1 MNLLL
6 TLDWATKTPAIDL
19 DMKHSVSKYIT
30 SIFRLV
36 FCIVLT
42 CFTSG
47 IAKGQNLGLGVLNP
61 LYEGWC
67 KVNLESMSKDGKWVS
82 YTRTCDRGGDTLFV
96 KSTTGNKVLAFPK
109 GMQGNFLGTNWF
121 AYIDKQ
127 GLALANLTKLLTERL
142 GTTYS
147 YGVAKDRETLYYT
160 QAAGENSTMLHIRN
174 IRTGA
179 RLDLGGVESYSYNA
193 QADKLAVILKEGSDF
208 RVVTVDISALSISGI
223 FSCASL
229 CTAVA
234 WQDNGRFLAFIIR
247 NYMVDDA
254 MPSDA
259 IGWCSLESGA
269 SEILDINSHQE
280 LIRGSLS
287 TDYGPLVI
295 SNDGKAVYFNINPVP
310 LPEHNPAPEIWN
322 SADRVIYP
330 TKAAIKGWTTRKKVA
345 MWRPQERL
353 CRMLTTNRY
362 PSIMLAGDLPYAL
375 VWDPFENE
383 PDPNLQAPVSYY
395 VLDKNTGTIHPLLA
409 EGTGFAD
416 QVNISPTGRFLS
428 YFKQGHWWVYEFT
441 AAKHSCLTCDIPYSF
456 QKASFDWPDEPP
468 GYSIAGWAADEKAIY
483 LYDPFDLWEI
493 VPGGPSRRI
502 SQGREQNESFRLTAQ
517 YGEQGT
523 KSNFDGSYAGIVPMD
538 KPLLFKVL
546 AKKEAYSVRQ
556 PRGEWKRF
564 VATEDMLSA
573 GYLSQAGTTLA
584 YMRQNY
590 TTPTRIEIISP
601 KVAQRTLDRENS
613 RYAAMEPFRAEK
625 VRYKNSAGVL
635 LEGILYYPWKYDPR
649 KRYPMVVNI
658 YEKQVWEMNKFIQP
672 SYDNASGF
680 NVSNYIM
687 DGYFV
692 LRPDIVLGFGNP
704 GEFAVDCVESAVRSL
719 LGRTDIDAAKIGLIG
734 HSFGGYETDYILTR
748 SGLFAAAVS
757 GAAINDVPSFY
768 HFVVPVFDRPNFWH
782 MEYGQFRI
790 TKPYHQA
797 PDLYNR
803 ASPLYNSHKIVTPLL
818 SWNGSEDGQVH
829 YTQMLDFH
837 LSLRRQGK
845 KHIALLYPGEG
856 HILTG
861 YENRKDLTL
870 RIAQWFD
877 YYLKDKKPPEWFA
890 KDVY

>member
-1 MNLLL
+1 M
-6 TLDWATKTPAIDL
+6 
-19 DMKHSVSKYIT
+19 
-30 SIFRLV
+30 
-36 FCIVLT
+36 LT
-42 CFTSG
+42 CFTAG
-47 IAKGQNLGLGVLNP
+47 IAKGQNLGLGPLNP

-67 KVNLESMSKDGKWVS
+67 RVNLESMSKDGKWVS
-82 YTRTCDRGGDTLFV
+82 YALTCDHGEDTLFV

-109 GMQGNFLGTNWF
+109 GMQGNFLDTNWF
-121 AYIDKQ
+121 ACIDKQ
-127 GLALANLTKLLTERL
+127 GLALANLTKLQTEHL
-142 GTTYS
+142 GTPDS
-147 YGVAKDRETLYYT
+147 YGIAKDHETLYYA
-160 QAAGENSTMLHIRN
+160 QASGENSTELHIRN

-179 RLDLGGVESYSYNA
+179 RLELGGVESYSYNTHV
-193 QADKLAVILKEGSDF
+193 DKLAVILKEGSGF
-208 RVVTVDISALSISGI
+208 KIVTADIGDLSINEI

-234 WQDNGRFLAFIIR
+234 WQDNGRSLAFIIR
-247 NYMVDDA
+247 NYTLDNA
-254 MPSDA
+254 APSDA
-259 IGWCSLESGA
+259 IGWYSLESGTT
-269 SEILDINSHQE
+269 EILDINSPQE
-280 LIRGSLS
+280 FIRGSLS

-295 SNDGKAVYFNINPVP
+295 SKDGKAVYFNINPIP
-310 LPEHNPAPEIWN
+310 LPEYDAAPEIWN

-330 TKAAIKGWTTRKKVA
+330 AKAAIKGWATRKKVA
-345 MWRPQERL
+345 MWRPREKL

-383 PDPNLQAPVSYY
+383 PDPNLHAPVSYY
-395 VLDKNTGTIHPLLA
+395 VLDKITETIHPLLS
-409 EGTGFAD
+409 EGMGFAD

-441 AAKHSCLTCDIPYSF
+441 ALKHSCLTCDIPYSF

-483 LYDPFDLWEI
+483 LYDQFDLWEI
-493 VPGGPSRRI
+493 VPGGTSRRI
-502 SQGREQNESFRLTAQ
+502 TSGREKKESFRLTAQ
-517 YGEQGT
+517 YDEQRT
-523 KSNFDGSYAGIVPMD
+523 TSNFDGSYAGTVPMD
-538 KPLLFKVL
+538 KPLLFKVNG
-546 AKKEAYSVRQ
+546 EEESYCVRQ
-556 PRGEWKRF
+556 PQGKWKRF
-564 VATEDMLSA
+564 VATEDMLSS

-590 TTPTRIEIISP
+590 TTPTRIEFISP
-601 KVAQRTLDRENS
+601 KLAQRTLYRGNS

-625 VRYKNSAGVL
+625 ISYTNSAGVT
-635 LEGILYYPWKYDPR
+635 LEGILYYPWNYDP
-649 KRYPMVVNI
+649 KIRYPMVVNI

-672 SYDNASGF
+672 SYNNSSGF

-719 LGRTDIDAAKIGLIG
+719 LGRKDIDASKIGLIG

-748 SGLFAAAVS
+748 SGLFAVAVS

-790 TKPYHQA
+790 NKPYHQD
-797 PDLYNR
+797 PEFYNR
-803 ASPLYNSHKIVTPLL
+803 ASPLFNSHKIITPLL
-818 SWNGSEDGQVH
+818 SWNGMEDGQVH
-829 YTQMLDFH
+829 YTQMIDFH

-845 KHIALLYPGEG
+845 THIALLYPNEG
-856 HILTG
+856 HILTK

-870 RIAQWFD
+870 RISQWFGH
-877 YYLKDKKPPEWFA
+877 YLKGEPKPEWA
-890 KDVY
+890 KNDIW